1 MRAVMLLLPL
11 AGLLQ
16 ADINYSVV
24 DLGSLGGP
32 STVAFAIN
40 SSGTAVGWAD
50 SPSSD
55 PTAFVAPSGSTLQKL
70 SGLPGSTDSDAYAI
84 NSQGTVVGTSYIN
97 GQAHG
102 AVWKGSQVTDLG
114 TGVFAMGVNDAGA
127 IVGGNGQAFLLR
139 NGNSADLG
147 FLTGG
152 NWSAAYGVN
161 NAGVVVGYGNTGNGA
176 FRGFVWTAGTG
187 MQELGTFGGRNSYA
201 MAVNSSGEVV
211 GQASLLSG
219 YANAF
224 LDVSGVMTDLGTLGG
239 GNSYAYGINDGGE
252 VVGYSNTANGDSH
265 AFLYVNG
272 VMIDLNSLIP
282 TGSGWVLSE
291 AYGINDAGQ
300 IVGEG
305 LYNGQ
310 SQAFRLDL
318 SPQPQVGF
326 AARFAIQ
333 PVPEPATLP
342 ILAVGFSLLIFCA
355 RRFTRPA

>member
-1 MRAVMLLLPL
+1 MRAVMLLLPF

-16 ADINYSVV
+16 ADINYSVA

-40 SSGTAVGWAD
+40 NSGTAVGWAD

-55 PTAFVAPSGSTLQKL
+55 PSAFAAPAGSSLQKL
-70 SGLPGSTDSDAYAI
+70 AGLPGSTDSDAYGI
-84 NSQGTVVGTSYIN
+84 NSQGTIVGTSYIN

-102 AVWKGSQVTDLG
+102 AVWNGSQVSDLG
-114 TGVFAMGVNDAGA
+114 TGVFAMGINDAGA
-127 IVGGNGQAFLLR
+127 IVGGNGQAFLSQ
-139 NGNSADLG
+139 NGNSTDLG
-147 FLTGG
+147 VLSGG
-152 NWSAAYGVN
+152 NWSAAYGIN
-161 NAGVVVGYGNTGNGA
+161 NSGVVVGYGNTGSGA

-187 MQELGTFGGRNSYA
+187 MQELGTFGGRSSYA

-211 GQASLLSG
+211 GQACLLSG

-224 LDVSGVMTDLGTLGG
+224 LEVNGVMTDLGTLGG

-252 VVGYSNTANGDSH
+252 VVGYSNIADGDSH
-265 AFLYVNG
+265 AFLYLNG

-282 TGSGWVLSE
+282 ADSGWALSE

-305 LYNGQ
+305 MYDGQ
-310 SQAFRLDL
+310 SHAFRLDL
-318 SPQPQVGF
+318 DPGPEFGF
-326 AARFAIQ
+326 AAQFAIQ
-333 PVPEPATLP
+333 PVPEPGTLP
-342 ILAVGFSLLIFCA
+342 MLAAGFGLLVFCA
-355 RRFTRPA
+355 RAIKRRA